1 MLVLSRRPGEEI
13 LIGRRVRLV
22 VVRIAGNRVALGIV
36 APKDVSVMRGE
47 LRLRSTPSK
56 DPTERVPPAPAV

>member
-22 VVRIAGNRVALGIV
+22 VVRIAGNRVALGIA
-36 APKDVSVMRGE
+36 APKDVPVVRGE
-47 LRLRSTPSK
+47 LRLKSARSK
-56 DPTERVPPAPAV
+56 DTRARVSPAPAA